1 MIFDYFFFKLYKI
14 ILKSG
19 IPEFPRF
26 YSSLLLGVL
35 MILNLLIANTILE
48 KFEIVSFMFNNN
60 ITAHISFF
68 LIVSFNYFR
77 YNNSRMEALKLRFSA
92 EEFQPKKKKL
102 NILFVLYIVI
112 TALAMFL
119 VPLWEPGCLLKMW
132 RG

>member
-1 MIFDYFFFKLYKI
+1 MIFDYFFFKFYKI

-26 YSSLLLGVL
+26 YASLLLGGL
-35 MILNLLIANTILE
+35 INLNLLIFNTLLE
-48 KFEIVSFMFNNN
+48 KFDRVTYLFDN
-60 ITAHISFF
+60 IIAGISLS
-68 LIVSFNYFR
+68 LIVAFIFII
-77 YNNSRMEALKLRFSA
+77 YNNSRIEAIKLRFSA

-102 NILFVLYIVI
+102 NILFVLYIVL